1 MKLTKTKLKQL
12 IKEAMID
19 YGNSVADKS
28 VYREFYSDLIDR
40 RTMRGIT
47 NAYKSII
54 MYARRIE
61 EPRVRNNPEKLAREK
76 HYYMKAVNSLKKLLA
91 PVKKKLSQED
101 AEFLQNI
108 IRLAQAELAS

>member
-1 MKLTKTKLKQL
+1 MKMTKDMLKHL
-12 IKEAMID
+12 IKEVITETNMK
-19 YGNSVADKS
+19 VANFS
-28 VYREFYSDLIDR
+28 IYREFYSDLVDR

-61 EPRVRNNPEKLAREK
+61 EPRIRNNPETLSREK
-76 HYYMKAVNSLKKLLA
+76 HYYMKAVNSLEKLLA
-91 PVKKKLSQED
+91 PVKEKLSQED
-101 AEFLQNI
+101 AELLQNI